1 MFTPTRRCP
10 ICGGAGYELLSLA
23 PTPLGDS
30 LAQSVDEALTRQVYP
45 LDLVSCDACCHL
57 FLRHAVTAS
66 ESYEDYHF
74 SSGASPGLGQEME
87 VVARRLIGRGELRP
101 TDLVLDVGSNDGTW
115 LSHFQS
121 RGLEVVGIEPSARA
135 GKFANDRGIRTIQG
149 YFPESVPALGEV
161 GSNIRLV
168 SANFVFAN
176 LEDPH
181 AFLAAARE
189 LVGPGGLLSIMTG
202 YHPDQ
207 FEVNM
212 FDFIYHEHLSY
223 YSVRDFVHLAAEHG
237 LSVESADR
245 INLKGGA
252 LHVVLRVPE
261 CGDSATVGDSVRRLL
276 QYESWRKIA
285 DSSYR
290 DELRRKLDRLRT
302 RWQEVWIE
310 NSVEK
315 LVGYGMSHSVTTLSY
330 DFGIVPSLAHL
341 VDDNPS
347 RWNLFA
353 PGSALEIC
361 SPLSL
366 ETQPADAIVILAWQ
380 HDYLILEKLSKV
392 GWKGLVFQPLPH
404 PSIYSLGDL

>member
-1 MFTPTRRCP
+1 M
-10 ICGGAGYELLSLA
+10 GQDLLNLV

-30 LAQSVDEALTRQVYP
+30 LAQSASEALARQVYP
-45 LDLVSCDACCHL
+45 LDLVSCAACCHL
-57 FLRHAVTAS
+57 FLRYAVTAT

-74 SSGASPGLGQEME
+74 SSAASPGLDTGMA
-87 VVARRLIGRGELRP
+87 VVARRLICREVLRP
-101 TDLVLDVGSNDGTW
+101 NDVILDVGSNDGTW
-115 LSHFQS
+115 LEFFQS
-121 RGLEVVGIEPSARA
+121 SGFEVVGIEPSARA

-149 YFPESVPALGEV
+149 YFPEAVPALGEV

-189 LVGPGGLLSIMTG
+189 LVGPGGFLSIMTG

-261 CGDSATVGDSVRRLL
+261 CGDSASVGDSVRRLL

-290 DELRRKLDRLRT
+290 DALRSKLDRLRT

-341 VDDNPS
+341 VDDNPN

-353 PGSALEIC
+353 PGSGLEIR

-404 PSIYSLGDL
+404 PSVYCLGDL